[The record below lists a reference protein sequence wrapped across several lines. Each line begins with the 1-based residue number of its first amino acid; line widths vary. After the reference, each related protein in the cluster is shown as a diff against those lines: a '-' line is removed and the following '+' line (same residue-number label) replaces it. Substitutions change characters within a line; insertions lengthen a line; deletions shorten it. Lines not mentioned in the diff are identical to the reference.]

1 MINHKSYKT
10 KWSLFPRGIVLLYS
24 LWIHGSVRSCF
35 WIKSILSVTFFSEW
49 HCVYILSSSVKR
61 WTRST
66 ESQIECH
73 QTERYLDQNIGLN
86 KIMIQWRHQYFIYSS
101 YTDKFNIF
109 SAIIKFIFFLNFF
122 FFLNMKKLMIF
133 REPGGVGA
141 AALTVWNG
149 EAVHSPQERHT
160 THHDNACQRPSKSH
174 QSSHLTSFTGWY
186 LHWVSLCILRKIQS
200 GLFTNI
206 DQTVIYMV

>member
-1 MINHKSYKT
+1 MKTDMINHKSYKT
-10 KWSLFPRGIVLLYS
+10 KWSLFPRAIVLLYS

-66 ESQIECH
+66 ESQVECH

-86 KIMIQWRHQYFIYSS
+86 KIMIQWRHQYFINSS
-101 YTDKFNIF
+101 YTDKLNIF

-122 FFLNMKKLMIF
+122 FFLNMKNWWFSENQVELVQPPSQFGMVKLSIHHRRDTLHIMIMH
-133 REPGGVGA
+133 A
-141 AALTVWNG
+141 KDL
-149 EAVHSPQERHT
+149 
-160 THHDNACQRPSKSH
+160 
-174 QSSHLTSFTGWY
+174 
-186 LHWVSLCILRKIQS
+186 VSLARVHILHP
-200 GLFTNI
+200 LL
-206 DQTVIYMV
+206 DDIYRTLNFSMYS

>member
-1 MINHKSYKT
+1 MKTDKINHKSYKT

-66 ESQIECH
+66 ESQVECH

-86 KIMIQWRHQYFIYSS
+86 KIMIQWRHQYFINSS

-122 FFLNMKKLMIF
+122 FFLNMKNWWFSENQVELVQPPSQFGMVKLSIHHRRDTLHIMIMH
-133 REPGGVGA
+133 A
-141 AALTVWNG
+141 KDL
-149 EAVHSPQERHT
+149 
-160 THHDNACQRPSKSH
+160 
-174 QSSHLTSFTGWY
+174 
-186 LHWVSLCILRKIQS
+186 VSLARVHILHP
-200 GLFTNI
+200 LL
-206 DQTVIYMV
+206 DDIYRTLNFSMYS

>member
-1 MINHKSYKT
+1 MKTDKINHKSYKT

-86 KIMIQWRHQYFIYSS
+86 KIMIQWRHQYFINSS

-122 FFLNMKKLMIF
+122 FFFNMKNWWFSENQVELVQPPSQFGMVKLSIHHRRDTLHIMIMH
-133 REPGGVGA
+133 A
-141 AALTVWNG
+141 KDL
-149 EAVHSPQERHT
+149 
-160 THHDNACQRPSKSH
+160 
-174 QSSHLTSFTGWY
+174 
-186 LHWVSLCILRKIQS
+186 VSLARVHILHP
-200 GLFTNI
+200 LL
-206 DQTVIYMV
+206 DDIYRTLNFSMYS

>member
-1 MINHKSYKT
+1 MKTDMINHKSYKT

-86 KIMIQWRHQYFIYSS
+86 KIMIQWRHQYFINSS

-122 FFLNMKKLMIF
+122 FFLNMKNWWFSENQVELVQPPSQFGMVKLSIHHRRDTLHIMIMH
-133 REPGGVGA
+133 A
-141 AALTVWNG
+141 KDL
-149 EAVHSPQERHT
+149 
-160 THHDNACQRPSKSH
+160 
-174 QSSHLTSFTGWY
+174 
-186 LHWVSLCILRKIQS
+186 VSLARVHILHP
-200 GLFTNI
+200 LL
-206 DQTVIYMV
+206 DDIYRTLNFSMYS

>member
-1 MINHKSYKT
+1 MKTDMINHKSYKT

-35 WIKSILSVTFFSEW
+35 WIKSILSDFFFSEW

-86 KIMIQWRHQYFIYSS
+86 KIMIQWRHQYFINSS

-122 FFLNMKKLMIF
+122 FFFNMKNWWFSENQVELVQPPSQFGMVKLSIHHRRDTLHIMIMH
-133 REPGGVGA
+133 A
-141 AALTVWNG
+141 KDL
-149 EAVHSPQERHT
+149 
-160 THHDNACQRPSKSH
+160 
-174 QSSHLTSFTGWY
+174 
-186 LHWVSLCILRKIQS
+186 VSLARVHILHP
-200 GLFTNI
+200 LL
-206 DQTVIYMV
+206 DDIYRTLNFSMYS

>member
-1 MINHKSYKT
+1 MKTDMINHKSYKT

-61 WTRST
+61 WTRSA
-66 ESQIECH
+66 ESQVECH

-86 KIMIQWRHQYFIYSS
+86 KIMIQWRHQYFINSS

-122 FFLNMKKLMIF
+122 FFLNMKNWWFSENQVELVQPPSQFGMVKLSIHHRRDTLHIMIMH
-133 REPGGVGA
+133 A
-141 AALTVWNG
+141 KDL
-149 EAVHSPQERHT
+149 
-160 THHDNACQRPSKSH
+160 
-174 QSSHLTSFTGWY
+174 
-186 LHWVSLCILRKIQS
+186 VSLARVHILHP
-200 GLFTNI
+200 LL
-206 DQTVIYMV
+206 DDIYRTLNFSMYS

>member
-1 MINHKSYKT
+1 MKTDMINHKSYKT

-86 KIMIQWRHQYFIYSS
+86 KIMIQWRHQYFINSS
-101 YTDKFNIF
+101 YTDKLNIF

-122 FFLNMKKLMIF
+122 FFLNMKNWWFSENQVELVQPPSQFGMVKLSIHHRRDTLHIMIMH
-133 REPGGVGA
+133 A
-141 AALTVWNG
+141 KDL
-149 EAVHSPQERHT
+149 
-160 THHDNACQRPSKSH
+160 
-174 QSSHLTSFTGWY
+174 
-186 LHWVSLCILRKIQS
+186 VSLARVHILHP
-200 GLFTNI
+200 LL
-206 DQTVIYMV
+206 DDIYRTLNFSMYS

>member
-1 MINHKSYKT
+1 MKTDMINHKSYKT

-86 KIMIQWRHQYFIYSS
+86 KIMIQWRHQYFINSS

-109 SAIIKFIFFLNFF
+109 SSIIKFIFFLNFF
-122 FFLNMKKLMIF
+122 FFLNMKNWWFSENQVELVQPPSQFGMVKLSIHHRRDTLHIMIMH
-133 REPGGVGA
+133 A
-141 AALTVWNG
+141 KDL
-149 EAVHSPQERHT
+149 
-160 THHDNACQRPSKSH
+160 
-174 QSSHLTSFTGWY
+174 
-186 LHWVSLCILRKIQS
+186 VSLTRVHTLHPLLDDIYIEFLYVFLGKFSLVYLQILTR
-200 GLFTNI
+200 L
-206 DQTVIYMV
+206 